1 MFRAFL
7 FKREIMSADLPIS
20 AGLRLRFQ
28 VEAWLFAGAMRL
40 IPSLSR
46 KAVTR
51 LARVLGR
58 LGWIISLRDRH
69 IAKANLDLAFGETL
83 TVREKRLIGRQAFIT
98 FAQTGLDYF
107 WFSRDRE
114 QRIREWT
121 VVDESALKW
130 MHPGRLVGV
139 TAHFGN
145 WEILGWLFVM
155 NGATVSSV
163 AKPVKNPMI
172 DAEINRIRMLSGQ
185 HIVPRD
191 GALRALVRALKS
203 EGTVALLLDQDT
215 LPAEGGVFVPFFD
228 VPVPI
233 SSAGAGLALKLK
245 APIILTYCICN
256 SEGRYFCYVRD
267 VLTPEAIEGMSSED
281 VTAKITASLETEIR
295 RNPGCWL
302 WSYKRWKRR
311 LPGVDPARYPYYAD
325 C

>member
-1 MFRAFL
+1 
-7 FKREIMSADLPIS
+7 MSQDIPIS
-20 AGLRLRFQ
+20 TGLRLRFQ

-51 LARVLGR
+51 LAHLMGR
-58 LGWIISLRDRH
+58 LAWIIALRDRH
-69 IAKANLDLAFGETL
+69 IAMANLDLAFGDTR
-83 TVREKRLIGRQAFIT
+83 TAREKKLIGRQAFTT

-114 QRIREWT
+114 QRMREWT
-121 VVDESALKW
+121 VVDEAALKW
-130 MHPGRLVGV
+130 MQPGRLVGI
-139 TAHFGN
+139 TGHFGN

-155 NGATVSSV
+155 HGATLSSV
-163 AKPVKNPMI
+163 AKPVKNPLI
-172 DAEINRIRMLSGQ
+172 DAEINRIRRLSGQ

-215 LPAEGGVFVPFFD
+215 LPAEGGVFIPFFD

-233 SSAGAGLALKLK
+233 SSAGAGLALKLN
-245 APIILTYCICN
+245 APIILTYCVCN
-256 SEGRYFCYVRD
+256 SEGRYSCYVRD
-267 VLTPEAIEGMSSED
+267 VFTPGMIEGMSSED
-281 VTAKITASLETEIR
+281 VTAMITASLEAEIR

-311 LPGVDPARYPYYAD
+311 LPGVPPAKYPYYAD

>member
-1 MFRAFL
+1 MA
-7 FKREIMSADLPIS
+7 
-20 AGLRLRFQ
+20 RL
-28 VEAWLFAGAMRL
+28 G
-40 IPSLSR
+40 
-46 KAVTR
+46 
-51 LARVLGR
+51 GR
-58 LGWIISLRDRH
+58 LGWLVSSRDRR
-69 IAKANLDLAFGETL
+69 IAMANLELAFGATRTAHEKKMI
-83 TVREKRLIGRQAFIT
+83 VRQSFT
-98 FAQTGLDYF
+98 SFVQTGLDYF

-114 QRIREWT
+114 RRMREWID
-121 VVDESALKW
+121 VDESAQKW
-130 MHPGRLVGV
+130 MKPGRLVGV

-145 WEILGWLFVM
+145 WEILGWLFAL
-155 NGATVSSV
+155 NGATISSV

-215 LPAEGGVFVPFFD
+215 LPAEGGVFVPFFG

-245 APIILTYCICN
+245 APILMAYCACRPD
-256 SEGRYFCYVRD
+256 GRYFCYGREVF
-267 VLTPEAIEGMSSED
+267 TPESIEGLSSDE
-281 VTAKITASLETEIR
+281 VTARITASLEEEIR
-295 RNPGCWL
+295 RQPGYWL